1 MVPKITERITAGIF
15 FIREIEL
22 IPIVIAQA
30 PKTKL
35 RFVLKESVSRGP
47 IKEPAIPPMITPRQ
61 FAITPIGVSI
71 LLFNSNLGDRLTD
84 EPRRLNNP

>member
-35 RFVLKESVSRGP
+35 RFVLKDSVSRGP
-47 IKEPAIPPMITPRQ
+47 IKEPAIPPMIIPRQ
-61 FAITPIGVSI
+61 YAIPTLRIKI
-71 LLFNSNLGDRLTD
+71 LLFEIVINVAN
-84 EPRRLNNP
+84 RRKQNPVD